1 MLASIDDSVANVAT
15 APASSRGKLSGQAR
29 RMKSNAQRLAKKQN
43 VKMYA
48 PDLSLAEFAAA
59 RLAMK
64 PHRSGTARPR
74 GYGDNPILQ
83 VGWFENV
90 DSAADTVSK
99 NLRSSAALLTGP
111 HYRHRA
117 ILLAFGVRWTQSG
130 RGSSKV
136 LANALAKGEC
146 AFRKAV
152 QVAPCGSGPVA
163 TAVLRSADASQSV
176 EACANVIADT
186 AYAVVGRIC
195 FFHSC
200 MTAIDL
206 GRLGVLD
213 YASDAMPLLTGSEK
227 GFSFLRAFEGST
239 ARSVEVVRSAHVPS
253 LTPTE
258 VQTLLCMYSKY
269 VKYRSVG
276 VGRAYR
282 LPKQLKWVCKGNR
295 K

>member
-1 MLASIDDSVANVAT
+1 MLLNLCHWRLHRWVHTDAVLASIDDSVADVAT

-152 QVAPCGSGPVA
+152 QVAPCGSGPYHPVCARTQVA
-163 TAVLRSADASQSV
+163 AASGAVADFQNSMFASEYSHT
-176 EACANVIADT
+176 CATLVYIKNIRIHVSQNHRRTSKITSWAADWW
-186 AYAVVGRIC
+186 
-195 FFHSC
+195 
-200 MTAIDL
+200 
-206 GRLGVLD
+206 
-213 YASDAMPLLTGSEK
+213 LLVAAR
-227 GFSFLRAFEGST
+227 GFQ
-239 ARSVEVVRSAHVPS
+239 VR
-253 LTPTE
+253 
-258 VQTLLCMYSKY
+258 C
-269 VKYRSVG
+269 
-276 VGRAYR
+276 
-282 LPKQLKWVCKGNR
+282 
-295 K
+295 